1 MDQKLYPPR
10 QDRHIE
16 EFAEYDFSVEM
27 GRHERLELERELL
40 RRKILYTLPSYVFL
54 RSDGEEMG
62 YSREGSTVRHRADV
76 EDPIVQKRL
85 RCELEP
91 AATGGSGSP
100 SNARMMR
107 AGARPAVPVRGEA
120 HFRLIPGAIRHG
132 LLL

>member
-62 YSREGSTVRHRADV
+62 YTFS
-76 EDPIVQKRL
+76 ED
-85 RCELEP
+85 
-91 AATGGSGSP
+91 
-100 SNARMMR
+100 M
-107 AGARPAVPVRGEA
+107 PVLFED
-120 HFRLIPGAIRHG
+120 FEVVYQV
-132 LLL
+132 